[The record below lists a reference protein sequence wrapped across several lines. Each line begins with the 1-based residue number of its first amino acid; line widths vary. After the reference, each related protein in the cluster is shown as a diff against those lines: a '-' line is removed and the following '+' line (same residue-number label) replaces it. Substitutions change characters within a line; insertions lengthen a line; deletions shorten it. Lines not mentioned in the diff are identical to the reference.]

1 MLINDELT
9 QAFNQ
14 KPRVDINSIKK
25 MSPGQLD
32 GVKVYGSGAENL
44 LKNKDFALFIHHY
57 KFDLANELSE
67 IKGYSEEDN
76 QRRLSIAHNLSGID
90 KFVASLHRAVYF
102 KNSAVSQQSPVT
114 KENLDE

>member
-25 MSPGQLD
+25 MTPGQLD

-44 LKNKDFALFIHHY
+44 LKNKDFALFVHHY
-57 KFDLANELSE
+57 KFDLANELAN
-67 IKGYSEEDN
+67 IKGFSQEDN
-76 QRRLSIAHNLSGID
+76 ERRISIAHNLSGID
-90 KFVASLHRAVYF
+90 KFVDSLHRAVYF
-102 KNSAVSQQSPVT
+102 KNQAVSQQAPHV

>member
-32 GVKVYGSGAENL
+32 SVKTYGSGAENL
-44 LKNKDFALFIHHY
+44 LKNKDFALFVHHF

-67 IKGYSEEDN
+67 IKGHADEDN
-76 QRRLSIAHNLSGID
+76 HKRISIAHNLSGID
-90 KFVASLHRAVYF
+90 KFVASLHKAVYF
-102 KNSAVSQQSPVT
+102 KNSAVSIQSPAA